1 MPNPIWEPVNLK
13 LGCYYLLVGL
23 SLQYCCKATRP
34 SGMPSADLIALLLG
48 SASSILLSQLR
59 SASAPCISTLY
70 PVCSQMEN
78 KPSITPRLPLP
89 FANTP
94 KH

>member
-23 SLQYCCKATRP
+23 SLQYYCKATRP

-48 SASSILLSQLR
+48 KASSIALSQLR
-59 SASAPCISTLY
+59 ICLSSLRIHPSSSLHSDGKQALCYY
-70 PVCSQMEN
+70 P
-78 KPSITPRLPLP
+78 
-89 FANTP
+89 
-94 KH
+94 